1 MKKTKLIAVS
11 AFLSI
16 TAFMGC
22 SHTPHTTQ
30 GSSTAEVLSAR
41 LKNTL
46 VQELESRRDLKKIKE
61 VEVYQVEP
69 DKGDS
74 YRISYRASFDS
85 DGQPFGEVSHAFD
98 GTAVIVKTSNGEW
111 KVERLE
117 RNSQS
122 LDFHQPAT
130 SVIERK
136 KTSQNE

>member
-1 MKKTKLIAVS
+1 MKKTFLAV
-11 AFLSI
+11 APAWLVFLVL
-16 TAFMGC
+16 TGC
-22 SHTPHTTQ
+22 SHVPQ
-30 GSSTAEVLSAR
+30 DPATAESLSTR
-41 LKNTL
+41 LRNTL
-46 VQELESRRDLKKIKE
+46 IQELESRRDLKKIKE

-98 GTAVIVKTSNGEW
+98 GTAVIVKASNGEW
-111 KVERLE
+111 KVEHLE

-136 KTSQNE
+136 KTSQKE